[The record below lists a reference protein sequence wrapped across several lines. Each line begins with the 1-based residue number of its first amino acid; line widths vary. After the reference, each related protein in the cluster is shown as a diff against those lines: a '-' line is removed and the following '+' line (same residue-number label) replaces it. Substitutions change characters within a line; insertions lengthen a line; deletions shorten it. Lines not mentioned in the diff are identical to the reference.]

1 MNTTNDDNSRRLNK
15 LQRDCLLGWLEVWS
29 YSYLIFRRLK
39 KHMLNASHKL
49 IDPDDFFVNFHEDC
63 HSYYDSLRLSH
74 AFFVYNVV
82 LDSLFCHVL
91 PMVVV
96 MFSMEIFV
104 VEIRKMIR
112 KRQEMNFVGKQ
123 IRVFNAGTIMYIIQ
137 SSSITIRHSFMVFTS
152 VFIWYNDKDNIF
164 LTSTLQEQFLI
175 YRVVSVVSILLA
187 NLLLLALMNLGRK

>member
-1 MNTTNDDNSRRLNK
+1 
-15 LQRDCLLGWLEVWS
+15 
-29 YSYLIFRRLK
+29 
-39 KHMLNASHKL
+39 MLNASYKL

-63 HSYYDSLRLSH
+63 HSYHHSQRLSH

-137 SSSITIRHSFMVFTS
+137 SSSITARHSFMVLTRKRSLFVVGRSTR
-152 VFIWYNDKDNIF
+152 DNAWASCGQRKTPTAS
-164 LTSTLQEQFLI
+164 TSTAPRL
-175 YRVVSVVSILLA
+175 
-187 NLLLLALMNLGRK
+187 